1 MFTNLRGV
9 FALRQLRMELQE
21 DAGSNFPNGVR
32 TELLV
37 LYDVCKSLDL
47 NIFQARE
54 VLGETGWQSV
64 TDYINSPACESVDFE
79 QVEQLLS
86 ADDQ

>member
-1 MFTNLRGV
+1 MFTTLRGV
-9 FALRQLRMELQE
+9 IALRQLRMELQE
-21 DAGSNFPNGVR
+21 DAGSNFPNDVHK
-32 TELLV
+32 ELLV

-64 TDYINSPACESVDFE
+64 TDYINSPACQSVDVE
-79 QVEQLLS
+79 QAKQLLS
-86 ADDQ
+86 ADDK